1 MKITKRYLKKV
12 IREMIEE
19 DDDLMVDPLGAA
31 AILPGRGRAVQ
42 QALDA
47 LRRALGPEDEAMRQA
62 MEAFTAALQAAGYGV
77 QYPSRTQS
85 F

>member
-12 IREMIEE
+12 IREMIGE
-19 DDDLMVDPLGAA
+19 DDDLMADPIGGAA
-31 AILPGRGRAVQ
+31 VLPGRGRAVQ

-47 LRRALGPEDEAMRQA
+47 LRRALGSESPELKQA
-62 MEAFTAALQAAGYGV
+62 MMDFTAALQTAGYDV
-77 QYPSRTQS
+77 QHPSRTQS

>member
-19 DDDLMVDPLGAA
+19 EDDLMVDPLGAA

-47 LRRALGPEDEAMRQA
+47 LRRALGPEDEAVR
-62 MEAFTAALQAAGYGV
+62 
-77 QYPSRTQS
+77 S
-85 F
+85 

>member
-12 IREMIEE
+12 IREMIGE
-19 DDDLMVDPLGAA
+19 DDDLMADPIGGAA
-31 AILPGRGRAVQ
+31 VLPGRGRAVQ

-47 LRRALGPEDEAMRQA
+47 LRRALGSESPELKQA
-62 MEAFTAALQAAGYGV
+62 MMDFTAALQAAGYDV
-77 QYPSRTQS
+77 QHPSRTQS

>member
-1 MKITKRYLKKV
+1 VKITKRYLKKV

-19 DDDLMVDPLGAA
+19 DDDLMADPLGGA

-47 LRRALGPEDEAMRQA
+47 LRRALGPEDEAVRQA

>member
-12 IREMIEE
+12 IREMIGE
-19 DDDLMVDPLGAA
+19 DDDLMADPIGGAA
-31 AILPGRGRAVQ
+31 VLPGRGRAVQ

-47 LRRALGPEDEAMRQA
+47 LRRALGPEDEAVRQA
-62 MEAFTAALQAAGYGV
+62 MEAFTAALQTAGYDV
-77 QYPSRTQS
+77 QHPSRTQS